1 MVGLLY
7 YCISDARSS
16 KYQIKFHAEFHADGQ
31 TGMTKLVATFFCN
44 FSNGPKTASSC
55 IQLLQNANHA
65 MCRLF
70 ILPRTHT
77 GLYVGR
83 VGLYLQLL
91 RVCGDDVVQLC
102 RASHA

>member
-1 MVGLLY
+1 
-7 YCISDARSS
+7 
-16 KYQIKFHAEFHADGQ
+16 
-31 TGMTKLVATFFCN
+31 
-44 FSNGPKTASSC
+44 
-55 IQLLQNANHA
+55 LLQNANHA